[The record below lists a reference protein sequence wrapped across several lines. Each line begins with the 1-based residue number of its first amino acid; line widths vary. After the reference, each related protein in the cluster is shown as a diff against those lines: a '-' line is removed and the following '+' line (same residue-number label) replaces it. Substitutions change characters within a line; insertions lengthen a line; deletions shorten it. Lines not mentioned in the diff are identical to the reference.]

1 MVAFAAAIGALLGV
15 VAAWLVVW
23 LPKGIDERL
32 EQPVWTRQATR
43 PVLLV
48 MVGAAVA
55 AVLGVL
61 APSGVDLALGLVLLA
76 VLLPAVAIDLAWR
89 VVPDTLVVVGTFG
102 ALGVLALARPDAVVS
117 HLVMAIVVGGVALL
131 VALVSRGGFGLGD
144 VKLVAMFGVAI
155 GAAVPIAVGIA
166 FVLAALVAVPV
177 LVVRGR
183 GATVP
188 LVPFLAIGALVA
200 VTGQFAGPALF

>member
-200 VTGQFAGPALF
+200 ITGQFAGPALF

>member
-55 AVLGVL
+55 AVLGLL

-76 VLLPAVAIDLAWR
+76 VLLPAVAIDIAWR
-89 VVPDTLVVVGTFG
+89 VVPDTLVVVGTLG
-102 ALGVLALARPDAVVS
+102 AFGVLALARPDAVVS

-144 VKLVAMFGVAI
+144 VKLVAMFGIAI

-166 FVLAALVAVPV
+166 FALAALVAVPV
-177 LVVRGR
+177 MVVRGR

>member
-1 MVAFAAAIGALLGV
+1 MVALATAIGAALGV

-32 EQPVWTRQATR
+32 EQPAWTRQATR
-43 PVLLV
+43 PALLV
-48 MVGAAVA
+48 GVGAAVGA
-55 AVLGVL
+55 ALGLL
-61 APSGVDLALGLVLLA
+61 ASSGVELALGLVLLA
-76 VLLPAVAIDLAWR
+76 VLLPAVAIDIAWR
-89 VVPDTLVVVGTFG
+89 VVPDTLVVVGTIG
-102 ALGVLALARPDAVVS
+102 ALGVLAVTRPDALVN
-117 HLVMAIVVGGVALL
+117 HMVMALVVGGVALL
-131 VALVSRGGFGLGD
+131 VALASRGGFGLGD
-144 VKLVAMFGVAI
+144 VKLVAMFGIAI
-155 GAAVPIAVGIA
+155 GAAVPFAVGIA
-166 FVLAALVAVPV
+166 FALAALVAVPV

>member
-89 VVPDTLVVVGTFG
+89 VVPDTLVVVGPFG
-102 ALGVLALARPDAVVS
+102 ARGVLALARPDAVVRQ
-117 HLVMAIVVGGVALL
+117 LVMASVVGGVALL

>member
-102 ALGVLALARPDAVVS
+102 ARGVLALARPDAVVS

>member
-200 VTGQFAGPALF
+200 VTGQFAGPELF

>member
-76 VLLPAVAIDLAWR
+76 VLLPAVAIDIAWR

-102 ALGVLALARPDAVVS
+102 ALGVLAAVV
-117 HLVMAIVVGGVALL
+117 LACFGRKARGD
-131 VALVSRGGFGLGD
+131 SR
-144 VKLVAMFGVAI
+144 
-155 GAAVPIAVGIA
+155 
-166 FVLAALVAVPV
+166 
-177 LVVRGR
+177 
-183 GATVP
+183 
-188 LVPFLAIGALVA
+188 
-200 VTGQFAGPALF
+200 

>member
-1 MVAFAAAIGALLGV
+1 MVALAAAIGALLGV

-48 MVGAAVA
+48 AVGAAVA
-55 AVLGVL
+55 AVLGLL
-61 APSGVDLALGLVLLA
+61 APSGVELALGLVLLA
-76 VLLPAVAIDLAWR
+76 VLLPAVAIDIAWR
-89 VVPDTLVVVGTFG
+89 VVPDTLVVVGTLG
-102 ALGVLALARPDAVVS
+102 ALGVLALARPDAVAN
-117 HLVMAIVVGGVALL
+117 HLVMAIIVGGLALL

-155 GAAVPIAVGIA
+155 GVAAPIAVGIA
-166 FVLAALVAVPV
+166 FALAALVAVPAM
-177 LVVRGR
+177 VVRGR
-183 GATVP
+183 GATLP

-200 VTGQFAGPALF
+200 VTGPLAGPALL

>member
-23 LPKGIDERL
+23 LPKGIDDRL

>member
-131 VALVSRGGFGLGD
+131 VALVARGGFGLGD

>member
-1 MVAFAAAIGALLGV
+1 MVALGTAIGAALGV

-48 MVGAAVA
+48 LVGAAVA
-55 AVLGVL
+55 AVLGML

-76 VLLPAVAIDLAWR
+76 VLLPAVAIDIAWR
-89 VVPDTLVVVGTFG
+89 VVPDTLVVVGALG
-102 ALGVLALARPDAVVS
+102 ALGVLALARPDAVAS
-117 HLVMAIVVGGVALL
+117 HLVMAVIVGGVALL

-166 FVLAALVAVPV
+166 FALAALAAVPV
-177 LVVRGR
+177 MVVRGR

-200 VTGQFAGPALF
+200 VTGPFASSALF

>member
-1 MVAFAAAIGALLGV
+1 M
-15 VAAWLVVW
+15 VVW

-32 EQPVWTRQATR
+32 EQPVWTRQVTR

-48 MVGAAVA
+48 MVGAVVA
-55 AVLGVL
+55 AVLGLL
-61 APSGVDLALGLVLLA
+61 ASSGVELALGLVLLA
-76 VLLPAVAIDLAWR
+76 VLLPAVAIDIAWR

-102 ALGVLALARPDAVVS
+102 ALGVLALTRPDAVVS

-155 GAAVPIAVGIA
+155 GSAVPIAVGIA
-166 FVLAALVAVPV
+166 FALAALVAVPV
-177 LVVRGR
+177 MLVRGR

-200 VTGQFAGPALF
+200 VTGQFAGPALL

>member
-1 MVAFAAAIGALLGV
+1 MVVLATVIGALLGV
-15 VAAWLVVW
+15 VAAWLAVW

-55 AVLGVL
+55 AVLGLL

-76 VLLPAVAIDLAWR
+76 VLLPAVAIDIAWR

-102 ALGVLALARPDAVVS
+102 ALGVLALTRPDTLVS
-117 HLVMAIVVGGVALL
+117 HLVMAIVVGGLALF

-166 FVLAALVAVPV
+166 FALAALVAVPV
-177 LVVRGR
+177 MVVRGR

-188 LVPFLAIGALVA
+188 LVPFLAMGALVA
-200 VTGQFAGPALF
+200 VTGQFSGPALF

>member
-23 LPKGIDERL
+23 LPKGLDERL

>member
-155 GAAVPIAVGIA
+155 GAAVPIALGIA

-177 LVVRGR
+177 MLVRGR

>member
-89 VVPDTLVVVGTFG
+89 VIPDTLVVVGTFG

>member
-1 MVAFAAAIGALLGV
+1 MVALGTAIGAALGV

-48 MVGAAVA
+48 LVGAAVA
-55 AVLGVL
+55 AVLGML

-76 VLLPAVAIDLAWR
+76 VLLPAVAIDIAWR
-89 VVPDTLVVVGTFG
+89 VVPDTLVVVGALG
-102 ALGVLALARPDAVVS
+102 ALGVLALARPDAVAS
-117 HLVMAIVVGGVALL
+117 HLVMAVIVGGVALL

-144 VKLVAMFGVAI
+144 VKLVAMVGVAI

-166 FVLAALVAVPV
+166 FALAALAAVPV
-177 LVVRGR
+177 MVVRGR

-200 VTGQFAGPALF
+200 VTGPFASSALF